1 MEKQGEIEIGKTNY
15 FEVSFSALRKDVVNV
30 LDFMERLKNEKDQNV
45 VNVYLIERLMRLE
58 LAFICTYVQLSYS
71 DLDQFED
78 KSDCFK
84 SRVELPP
91 PESPSYIQVFSSQY
105 EILQNV
111 SGNMKDFHGLIVI
124 GCIEHDI
131 VQYVSPQFQL
141 IAERVALFL
150 WDVRIDG
157 DSRLFKLPHL
167 LMKIIPVELEVMHI
181 CFTNLKASPSAEVGR
196 FSKQLL
202 ETSPEVL
209 REYLIHLQEH
219 VVTVIT
225 ASTSGP
231 RNIHVMIE
239 FLLIILTD
247 LPKEIIHHD
256 KLFDLLA
263 RAAALIREVST
274 LIHDLEEKSRNEES
288 TNETSRTTLDLLKN
302 IELLKEDLKYVYLK
316 APDSYQCCFPMHLLL
331 IHLNDLLDSDSYSI
345 ALIKEEIRL
354 VKEDLEFVRFIKEDV
369 SQLPEKNPKNKSL
382 IVVNSPK
389 NPVERKSL
397 TTGKILGKTTLAY
410 KVYNDERVCS
420 HFDLRAWLTV
430 GQEYDEKKLLM
441 KLFNQVT
448 GDLKVRKDI
457 DVADILRKH
466 LIRKR
471 YLIVLDDVWDT
482 TTWDELTR
490 PFPKV
495 EKGSRIILT
504 TRQKEVALH
513 GKCYTD
519 PLNLRLLKPEESWEL
534 LEKRAFGKESCPD
547 ELLNVG
553 KEIAQNCKGLPL
565 VADLIAGVIAG
576 REKTKSEVDVR
587 KVIGLSYDHLPHH
600 LKPYFLCLARYP
612 KDSVMDRDVLKAIWR
627 AEGLGE
633 QTGIKSV
640 EEVMKVYLDNLI
652 SSSLVIAFNDIGML
666 NHLRY
671 LYIGTEVKSL
681 PSSISFLWNLEVLR
695 AKNLESTLVLLPSI
709 WDLLKLRM
717 LSMVACSFYDLDT
730 DELDSRGLKSLR
742 T

>member
-1 MEKQGEIEIGKTNY
+1 
-15 FEVSFSALRKDVVNV
+15 
-30 LDFMERLKNEKDQNV
+30 
-45 VNVYLIERLMRLE
+45 
-58 LAFICTYVQLSYS
+58 
-71 DLDQFED
+71 
-78 KSDCFK
+78 
-84 SRVELPP
+84 
-91 PESPSYIQVFSSQY
+91 
-105 EILQNV
+105 
-111 SGNMKDFHGLIVI
+111 
-124 GCIEHDI
+124 
-131 VQYVSPQFQL
+131 
-141 IAERVALFL
+141 
-150 WDVRIDG
+150 
-157 DSRLFKLPHL
+157 
-167 LMKIIPVELEVMHI
+167 MHI
-181 CFTNLKASPSAEVGR
+181 CYTNLKASPSAEVGR
-196 FSKQLL
+196 FSKQLR
-202 ETSPEVL
+202 ETSEVL

-256 KLFDLLA
+256 KLFDILA
-263 RAAALIREVST
+263 RATALIREVST

-354 VKEDLEFVRFIKEDV
+354 VKEGLEFVRFIKEDV

-397 TTGKILGKTTLAY
+397 TTGKILVGF
-410 KVYNDERVCS
+410 KVETNWLICKLTNGLK
-420 HFDLRAWLTV
+420 DLDVISITV

-448 GDLKVRKDI
+448 GDLKFRKDI
-457 DVADILRKH
+457 DVADMLRKH
-466 LIRKR
+466 LIGKR

-495 EKGSRIILT
+495 EKGSRIIFT

-640 EEVMKVYLDNLI
+640 EEVMEVCLDNLI
-652 SSSLVIAFNDIGML
+652 SSSLVIAFNDIGNCPTCQIHDLVHDFCLIKAREEKLFGGISSSGPSSSYLMPRIVNIDYNKEHFELNNFVLFSSKMKRHSGKHLYSLSINGDKMEDRLSGACHLRYLRLLRVLVLYPSFIIVNDCLLNEIGML

-671 LYIGTEVKSL
+671 LYIGTEVKFL

-695 AKNLESTLVLLPSI
+695 VKNLESTLVLLLSI

-730 DELDSRGLKSLR
+730 DELDSRGLKSSR

>member
-78 KSDCFK
+78 TVTALSQEVKDMVRSLLNDVGNNVGCKYNMDHVLPSLMDDIDDCI
-84 SRVELPP
+84 S
-91 PESPSYIQVFSSQY
+91 SCYHSTSIFSSQY

-111 SGNMKDFHGLIVI
+111 CGNMKDFHGLIVI

-141 IAERVALFL
+141 MAERVALFL

-181 CFTNLKASPSAEVGR
+181 CYTNLKASPSAEVGR
-196 FSKQLL
+196 FIKQLL

-354 VKEDLEFVRFIKEDV
+354 VKEDLEFAKDVIDSIIVRDNGLLHLIFSLPITIKKVRFIKEDV

-397 TTGKILGKTTLAY
+397 TTGKILVGFKMSSQSLVCRVQGKTTLAY

-430 GQEYDEKKLLM
+430 GQEYDEKKLL

-448 GDLKVRKDI
+448 GDLKFRKDI
-457 DVADILRKH
+457 DVADMLRKH
-466 LIRKR
+466 LIGKR

-565 VADLIAGVIAG
+565 VTDLIAGVIAG
-576 REKTKSEVDVR
+576 REKTKSVWLEVQNNLNSFILNSEVDVR

-612 KDSVMDRDVLKAIWR
+612 KDCNGQRC
-627 AEGLGE
+627 AE
-633 QTGIKSV
+633 S
-640 EEVMKVYLDNLI
+640 NL
-652 SSSLVIAFNDIGML
+652 
-666 NHLRY
+666 
-671 LYIGTEVKSL
+671 
-681 PSSISFLWNLEVLR
+681 
-695 AKNLESTLVLLPSI
+695 
-709 WDLLKLRM
+709 
-717 LSMVACSFYDLDT
+717 AC
-730 DELDSRGLKSLR
+730 
-742 T
+742 